1 MTDVGAGSVHEAI
14 LGLRRGGRA
23 VLLMTYRGDW

>member
-1 MTDVGAGSVHEAI
+1 MSESTSSAHSEI
-14 LGLRRGGRA
+14 LRNRQGDGA